1 MSLKSGLLA
10 ESTWAIDALNILLYD
25 DSTIAYFH
33 LKHFPGLLN
42 ILIEHFLKC
51 LKLIFNENE
60 FSDLFMND
68 YLLNQQ
74 DDNNDD
80 EIDQINNDNVVY
92 ENEAIDEIN
101 KKKHNNHNHLNGYSN
116 HNDHNEESSSSSS
129 SSLSSSKI
137 KQLNNSI
144 DNYKILKINFND
156 KITRKRFLHYYKSV
170 KYNDSKCCLE
180 SFDYNN
186 KLLAKYQQK
195 SESNENNQS
204 SNVASNKKHEL
215 NNYILTSFNSNDDL
229 ETLNKLFYG
238 TKFYEQTQELKNN
251 SSSNEEI
258 KHKNKKIKTT
268 DYNHQEYNNNSKFI
282 KLHQEFSV
290 SNCNGI
296 EPQNAK
302 FYEDQP
308 LQSDEE
314 QLFKLNNQK
323 NNELI
328 SRCTSISTIFRNL
341 SFVPGNDVELCKNN
355 VFLKILAR
363 LLVFKHKHKIVIN
376 NKNSENGIHDE
387 EEKEQDTDEEY
398 LEDDDD
404 DHHFDEE
411 FKCIKELIKKNLFY
425 QSSKKTSKKD
435 NQNDFEWWSECV
447 QLLREN
453 TLVTI
458 ANISASLNLN
468 NLDEDVIELYSHGLF
483 HWSICKSQD
492 AQDSM
497 STTSDTSLLSAQ
509 RLAIESLSKM
519 TINEIN
525 IDLVLTTMSRMQPYV
540 DSLINVL
547 CGEWLIRRDD
557 EINREF
563 SIVLATSLAKCDQF
577 ACRSIA
583 KYSSFLISFIE
594 DFEEIARVNRLV
606 YSNLQFQQLQ
616 NDSNIN
622 EENLGTTVDMLRRCS
637 NCLLYLSAY
646 NENIPFI
653 IKHENR
659 LLFLITSPFV
669 DFKVCQTLTEVLYSC
684 STSFNTSTSIKTT
697 TSTESFKYSFLDPTI
712 QTNLK

>member
-268 DYNHQEYNNNSKFI
+268 NYNHQEYNNNSKFI

>member
-268 DYNHQEYNNNSKFI
+268 NYNHQEYNNNSKFI

-398 LEDDDD
+398 LEDDD

>member
-268 DYNHQEYNNNSKFI
+268 NYNHQEYNNNSKFI

-363 LLVFKHKHKIVIN
+363 LLVFKHKHKIGIN

-404 DHHFDEE
+404 HHHFDEE

-425 QSSKKTSKKD
+425 LKIGQKVTF
-435 NQNDFEWWSECV
+435 DFIAS
-447 QLLREN
+447 QKREQDGE
-453 TLVTI
+453 VR
-458 ANISASLNLN
+458 LN
-468 NLDEDVIELYSHGLF
+468 NF
-483 HWSICKSQD
+483 
-492 AQDSM
+492 
-497 STTSDTSLLSAQ
+497 
-509 RLAIESLSKM
+509 
-519 TINEIN
+519 
-525 IDLVLTTMSRMQPYV
+525 
-540 DSLINVL
+540 
-547 CGEWLIRRDD
+547 
-557 EINREF
+557 
-563 SIVLATSLAKCDQF
+563 
-577 ACRSIA
+577 
-583 KYSSFLISFIE
+583 FL
-594 DFEEIARVNRLV
+594 
-606 YSNLQFQQLQ
+606 
-616 NDSNIN
+616 
-622 EENLGTTVDMLRRCS
+622 
-637 NCLLYLSAY
+637 
-646 NENIPFI
+646 
-653 IKHENR
+653 
-659 LLFLITSPFV
+659 
-669 DFKVCQTLTEVLYSC
+669 
-684 STSFNTSTSIKTT
+684 
-697 TSTESFKYSFLDPTI
+697 
-712 QTNLK
+712 